1 VFHKVPFSLDSFFSP
16 LIVRVCL
23 EMLSSKS
30 PRYFTGRPRGESNNR
45 VTFPIRR
52 TALIDAIPLA
62 NKHIKPY
69 END

>member
-1 VFHKVPFSLDSFFSP
+1 VTSQDA
-16 LIVRVCL
+16 
-23 EMLSSKS
+23 
-30 PRYFTGRPRGESNNR
+30 PRSQGNNR

-52 TALIDAIPLA
+52 IALIDAIPFA

>member
-1 VFHKVPFSLDSFFSP
+1 VFFCNAVQRKIRVLVPELNEVAWGA
-16 LIVRVCL
+16 VRLAARC
-23 EMLSSKS
+23 E
-30 PRYFTGRPRGESNNR
+30 GNNR

-52 TALIDAIPLA
+52 IALIDAIPFA

>member
-1 VFHKVPFSLDSFFSP
+1 MGA
-16 LIVRVCL
+16 VRLAARC
-23 EMLSSKS
+23 E
-30 PRYFTGRPRGESNNR
+30 GNNR

-52 TALIDAIPLA
+52 IALIDAIPFA